1 MSTNPS
7 DDVPHHC
14 PTLEAII
21 VQAVSHA
28 TEQELRANEVYVE
41 LKKQLKLQTLLC
53 AEYR

>member
-1 MSTNPS
+1 MSANS
-7 DDVPHHC
+7 SNDVPRHC
-14 PTLEAII
+14 PALEAII

-28 TEQELRANEVYVE
+28 TEQELRANKVYVE